1 MKVSNMKAK
10 LEAKKNKII
19 LEIVQKEQTI
29 KTLQSQ
35 LAQEEVTIISMRGGI
50 VELTKLI
57 NELSEEEG
65 EEGEEE

>member
-35 LAQEEVTIISMRGGI
+35 LAQEEVTII
-50 VELTKLI
+50 
-57 NELSEEEG
+57 
-65 EEGEEE
+65 